1 MSYLATE
8 QITVFPSTK
17 RADKQVSARLMTE
30 QAIVGIVNRLID
42 RDGFVVTTDDELQGD
57 SGDKH
62 VFAFNIHGYY
72 FEISSYAELKA
83 LYNDDESAMNIYAHI
98 FVDTTGNYTELFGQ
112 DDEGKYQGLQF
123 SSNGTVENS
132 NNREEHKLLLLTREA
147 FESRW
152 FVPNES
158 RIKFELDGGVI

>member
-8 QITVFPSTK
+8 QVTVFPSTK

-42 RDGFVVTTDDELQGD
+42 RDGFVVTTDDELQSD
-57 SGDKH
+57 EH

-83 LYNDDESAMNIYAHI
+83 LFNDDKNAMNIYAHI
-98 FVDTTGNYTELFGQ
+98 FIDTTGNYTELFGQ
-112 DDEGKYQGLQF
+112 DDNGKYQGLQF
-123 SSNGTVENS
+123 SYDGKVKNS

>member
-8 QITVFPSTK
+8 QVTVFPSTK

-42 RDGFVVTTDDELQGD
+42 RDGFVVTTDDELQSD
-57 SGDKH
+57 EH

-83 LYNDDESAMNIYAHI
+83 LFNDDKNAMNIYAHI
-98 FVDTTGNYTELFGQ
+98 FIDTTGNYTELFGQ
-112 DDEGKYQGLQF
+112 DNDGKYQGLQF
-123 SSNGTVENS
+123 SYDGKVKNS